1 MVLRLGLEA
10 DLKVTLELKKDTW
23 QWQPHW
29 FLSEADHRLVGGGW
43 DRVCVARG
51 GQDWAQARSQ
61 EDHHL
66 QQVALTFSIYSKIK
80 FSHILELGTRI
91 SSPLSCWRSVS
102 RATLSS
108 GETAESIFFLLCFS
122 YQVLLLTFLLDV
134 LTNPQNIMTESVMI
148 QLGLTFTECSKSRH
162 LRSVEKD

>member
-1 MVLRLGLEA
+1 MGLQKLNLLNRTTIVFRSSWNECDLPDFCHEKMVLRLGLEA
-10 DLKVTLELKKDTW
+10 DLKVTLGLKKDTW
-23 QWQPHW
+23 QWQSHW
-29 FLSEADHRLVGGGW
+29 FFSEADHRLVGGGW

-66 QQVALTFSIYSKIK
+66 QQVASTFSIYAKIN
-80 FSHILELGTRI
+80 FSHISELGTRI

-108 GETAESIFFLLCFS
+108 GETAESIFLITVF
-122 YQVLLLTFLLDV
+122 
-134 LTNPQNIMTESVMI
+134 PIK
-148 QLGLTFTECSKSRH
+148 CSC
-162 LRSVEKD
+162 

>member
-51 GQDWAQARSQ
+51 GKDWAQARSQ

-91 SSPLSCWRSVS
+91 SSPLSYWRSVS

-108 GETAESIFFLLCFS
+108 GETAESNFCLCFP
-122 YQVLLLTFLLDV
+122 YQVLLFNFPSWCVYKSPEYYGWIWYL
-134 LTNPQNIMTESVMI
+134 S
-148 QLGLTFTECSKSRH
+148 TFTECSKSRH
-162 LRSVEKD
+162 LLSVEKD

>member
-51 GQDWAQARSQ
+51 GKDWAQARSQ

-66 QQVALTFSIYSKIK
+66 QQVALTFSIYTKIN
-80 FSHILELGTRI
+80 FSHISELGTRI
-91 SSPLSCWRSVS
+91 SSPLSYWRSVS

-108 GETAESIFFLLCFS
+108 GETAESNFCLCFP

-134 LTNPQNIMTESVMI
+134 LTNPQNIKAESVMI
-148 QLGLTFTECSKSRH
+148 ELGSTFTECSKSRH
-162 LRSVEKD
+162 LRSLEKD

>member
-51 GQDWAQARSQ
+51 GKDWAQARSQ

-66 QQVALTFSIYSKIK
+66 QQVALTFSIYSKIN
-80 FSHILELGTRI
+80 FSHISELGTRI

-108 GETAESIFFLLCFS
+108 GETAESNVFS
-122 YQVLLLTFLLDV
+122 MFSLSSAPVNFPSWCV
-134 LTNPQNIMTESVMI
+134 N
-148 QLGLTFTECSKSRH
+148 KSPEYYDWICYDSTWFNFHR
-162 LRSVEKD
+162 VQ